1 MCTYPLQSIGSK
13 NLGIM
18 LGEDLLTRIFLN
30 PPFGQSSN
38 TSAFLLHEVAKQPEL
53 QEKMYKEVCTILGDR
68 NSPSFDDLQKMT
80 LVRGC
85 VKEILR

>member
-1 MCTYPLQSIGSK
+1 MGPV
-13 NLGIM
+13 GIV
-18 LGEDLLTRIFLN
+18 LDEICCLVFFIC
-30 PPFGQSSN
+30 PFGQSSN
-38 TSAFLLHEVAKQPEL
+38 TAIFLLHEVAKQPEL
-53 QEKMYKEVCTILGDR
+53 QEKMHKEVCTILGDR